1 MRIEHPVEFLALR
14 SAAQLRKIFEELL
27 YLARGLQ
34 GGDQPSGPL
43 PEMGP
48 GVRYLSRPK
57 ERIPWPQLV
66 ALISDLD
73 HVLALED
80 VEPLVLLVVQV
91 PSWPALLQR
100 GDLGYGESAVGVQ
113 GRNLDVDQR
122 PRESDLVLPAKPS
135 FPGWYVSRMHLR
147 AFSCHSSAPFG
158 SP

>member
-34 GGDQPSGPL
+34 GGDQPSRTL
-43 PEMGP
+43 PDMSP
-48 GVRYLSRPK
+48 GVRYLLRPK

-66 ALISDLD
+66 ALLANLD
-73 HVLALED
+73 HVLALQD

-91 PSWPALLQR
+91 PSWPALVQR
-100 GDLGYGESAVGVQ
+100 GYLGYGESAVGVQ

-122 PRESDLVLPAKPS
+122 PRESDLVLLPKPS
-135 FPGWYVSRMHLR
+135 SPSRYVSRMHLR
-147 AFSCHSSAPFG
+147 AFSCH
-158 SP
+158 